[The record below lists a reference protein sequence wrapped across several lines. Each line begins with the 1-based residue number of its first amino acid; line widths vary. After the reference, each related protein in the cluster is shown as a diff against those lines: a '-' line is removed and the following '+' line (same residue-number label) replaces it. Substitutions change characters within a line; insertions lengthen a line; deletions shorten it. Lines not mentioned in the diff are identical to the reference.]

1 MVELRPSWKR
11 KTAGFG
17 LVGVGVFGFILPF
30 ISGLPLM
37 LLGVFMLR
45 RQYVWAHRTLQPLHR
60 RWPQTMTG
68 MEGMEERTLAWGR
81 RQASRLPFSR
91 ARS

>member
-1 MVELRPSWKR
+1 MIELRPSWKR

-17 LVGVGVFGFILPF
+17 LMGLGVIGVILPF

-45 RQYVWAHRTLQPLHR
+45 RQYVWAHRALQPLHR
-60 RWPQTMTG
+60 RWPESMTK